1 MAIRRNARG
10 WFAWD
15 QAFDRQNVRFD
26 DEYTFSSVPN
36 HKQHCKECVSL
47 ESHVLRCFRRQGGII
62 MDIQNQF
69 GARVRELRA
78 RAGVTQA
85 ELAQRCGDGVEMQ
98 RIGEIERGEQNCTI
112 KTVQRLA
119 KGLRCE
125 PAELFLFSPTRHVG
139 RAMSLLDAR
148 LVDLWQA
155 ADDPTK
161 QKAIRIL
168 SELV

>member
-1 MAIRRNARG
+1 
-10 WFAWD
+10 
-15 QAFDRQNVRFD
+15 
-26 DEYTFSSVPN
+26 
-36 HKQHCKECVSL
+36 
-47 ESHVLRCFRRQGGII
+47 
-62 MDIQNQF
+62 MDIQKQF

-78 RAGVTQA
+78 RANLTQA

-98 RIGEIERGEQNCTI
+98 RIGEIERGEQNCTL

-119 KGLRCE
+119 KGLGCE
-125 PAELFLFSPTRHVG
+125 PAELFLFSPRQVG
-139 RAMSLLDAR
+139 LAMSLLDAR

-155 ADDPTK
+155 ADEPPK

>member
-1 MAIRRNARG
+1 
-10 WFAWD
+10 
-15 QAFDRQNVRFD
+15 
-26 DEYTFSSVPN
+26 
-36 HKQHCKECVSL
+36 
-47 ESHVLRCFRRQGGII
+47 
-62 MDIQNQF
+62 MDIQKQF

-78 RAGVTQA
+78 RVGFTQA
-85 ELAQRCGDGVEMQ
+85 ELAERCGQGVEMQ
-98 RIGEIERGEQNCTI
+98 RIGETERGEQNCTL

-119 KGLRCE
+119 KGLGCE
-125 PAELFLFSPTRHVG
+125 PAELFLFSPRHVG
-139 RAMSLLDAR
+139 RAMSLLDSR